1 MWEELKSPIVPLLIF
16 GAYDL
21 YPVGSWVNRTG
32 IVTVRYLP
40 PLFAQ
45 EGLSRDDM
53 LIKVRY
59 GIPIRPLKIYG
70 NTHCGFYLV
79 EEANAVFSCRLPH
92 YRWQRYLALLLG
104 IWNGGE
110 CDQHSS

>member
-1 MWEELKSPIVPLLIF
+1 MLLLTILLSFVLGTFYMWEELKSPIVPLLIF

-40 PLFAQ
+40 PLLAE

-59 GIPIRPLKIYG
+59 
-70 NTHCGFYLV
+70 
-79 EEANAVFSCRLPH
+79 
-92 YRWQRYLALLLG
+92 
-104 IWNGGE
+104 
-110 CDQHSS
+110 